1 VSVSDFTPGQR
12 RTVIMLVIAVVVVFA
27 MLAGFIVTS
36 LRSWESLSPV
46 PVESA
51 VSVLDTPRPIPTS
64 VQSVMS
70 DEGILSQVQ
79 AARLFDQIA
88 HQVEMLRG
96 LSPRAEV
103 PLSFL
108 DEREMSTLLRQFYL
122 DRDPQSQL
130 LPYAALGMLPDV
142 PVSVR
147 AQAVAGVYVPEQEQ
161 LYVVTGRPQSDAD
174 DQALLAYAY
183 AHTLQDQHFDLE
195 GMDARAATTDAA
207 LAVQAL
213 VAGDAVL
220 MAALYRYES
229 LPEADWERLA
239 DLASDADRPG
249 YGAELDHNEVW
260 IRVRRF
266 PYWQG
271 REFVNEVFR
280 AGGWDA
286 VNRAYTNPPRSTE
299 QVLHPERFL
308 EEQDGPT
315 SVVVP
320 DVRAV
325 LGEGW
330 DVLVED
336 TLGEFTVGLYLD
348 TELPA
353 ERAWQAAAGW
363 DGDTFVVW
371 EHGDGRRLL
380 VWRTIWDGNAEAVE
394 FEQALVEFVVQRYLP
409 AWPLDPPGGLPGRW
423 WETGTGAVGVS
434 RAARYVLL
442 VEAPDPNTLMN
453 VMEVLP

>member
-1 VSVSDFTPGQR
+1 VSVSGFTPGQR
-12 RTVIMLVIAVVVVFA
+12 RTVIMLVIAVVVVFG
-27 MLAGFIVTS
+27 MLTGFIVTS
-36 LRSWESLSPV
+36 LERWESLSPV
-46 PVESA
+46 PVEPA
-51 VSVLDTPRPIPTS
+51 VSVLDTPRPTS
-64 VQSVMS
+64 TPVPSPMS
-70 DEGILSQVQ
+70 DEGILYQVQ

-108 DEREMSTLLRQFYL
+108 DEREMTALLRQFHQ
-122 DRDPQSQL
+122 DRDPESQL
-130 LPYAALGMLPDV
+130 LPYAALGMLPDT

-161 LYVVTGRPQSDAD
+161 LYVATGRPPSDAD
-174 DQALLAYAY
+174 DQALLAHAY
-183 AHTLQDQHFDLE
+183 ARSLQDQHFDLE
-195 GMDARAATTDAA
+195 AMDARAATTDAA
-207 LAVQAL
+207 LAVRAL

-220 MAALYRYES
+220 MTALYRYEN
-229 LPEADWERLA
+229 PAEADWDRLA
-239 DLASDADRPG
+239 DLAADADQPS
-249 YGAELDHNEVW
+249 YGAELDRNEAWV
-260 IRVRRF
+260 RVQRF

-271 REFVNEVFR
+271 RQFVSEVFR

-286 VNRAYTNPPRSTE
+286 VNQAYTNPPRSTE

-308 EEQDGPT
+308 EEADGPT
-315 SVVVP
+315 RVVVP

-325 LGEGW
+325 LDEGW

-348 TELPA
+348 TELPS
-353 ERAWQAAAGW
+353 EHAWQAAAGW

-371 EHGDGRRLL
+371 EHEDGRRLL

-394 FEQALVEFVVQRYLP
+394 FEQTLVEFVIQRYLP
-409 AWPLDPPGGLPGRW
+409 AWPLDPPEGLPGRW
-423 WETGTGAVGVS
+423 WETGTGAVSVS
-434 RAARYVLL
+434 RAARYVVF

-453 VMEVLP
+453 VTEVLP